1 MSGKSMLIVLAVFL
15 LLANFLLLVYLGVVK
30 FSALARGDDLR
41 ELRGT
46 ITAETGAGVAGAS
59 LGLSGTV
66 HGYST
71 VSDNQGRFRF
81 VGLAPGRYSLTVAAN
96 GFGRL
101 NEQVDLSS
109 QRADSI
115 KIMLKTFTSKKVEV
129 TPTQPGTKT
138 EPDNNLSSIV
148 LAGKDLQALPDD
160 PGGMIEEPLHKA
172 CPSCNPDEVALQI
185 NGFSDDGSGKPHRAS
200 SKAATQMI
208 RIGANATAAEF
219 QEQGRVRV
227 DVTTKPGSEDFHGQ
241 AAVRFNDE
249 SLNARNA
256 MAPTR
261 APLQIRNYSG
271 YLTGPV
277 LRNRLDFLAY
287 ARRWEQDENAVINA
301 TTFNIVSLQPQT
313 FSTTVVT
320 PFRTTN
326 VALRAN
332 YLASQKHTLAM
343 EYSYASETARNQG
356 LESGLD
362 LPERAFR
369 RSFRENAIRF
379 SLTSIQSERT
389 INEGRIKLARTNY
402 GTQSLNSDPAILV
415 LDSFNAGGNHTSLF
429 TSNLSHSLQ
438 LADNLTRIF
447 DKHTIKLGLR
457 ADAIHIKNIDRA
469 GFNGAFIFGTDVN
482 RDAVGAPALSRR
494 GETTLIT
501 PLENFRRATLGLSG
515 YGPSQLIIVGADP
528 SVQLTQWQLGGF
540 IQDDWRIAPR
550 LTLSYG
556 LRYDFQTHLA
566 DKINFAPRASVAWV
580 PDKAQKSTVRAG
592 AGIFY
597 STVFSDITLTTARPT
612 EELRIQ
618 RPAFFPV
625 IPTTFDEATVVLP
638 TIYTKASGMKAP
650 YSIIATASY
659 ERRLP
664 RNLFGSVSYTW
675 QRSLHLIRTRNV
687 TAPGAF
693 APPNSS
699 TEVNLQYESTGKASR
714 HELMLGLRGNI
725 GSRVTLFSNYALSR
739 TRSDIDD
746 PNAAPANSY
755 DLASDFGYA
764 SFDRRHRFYIGGTLS
779 LPRSM
784 SISPSVSLM
793 SGQPFNI
800 TTGRDNN
807 GDTIFMDRPA
817 FALPGALHAVATR
830 FGVFNPNP
838 LPGGPVIPRNFARA
852 PGQAIVS
859 MNFSKTFLLDW
870 ISRSRA
876 QQSGSRRTYNL
887 VLDANIENVFNRTNL
902 NGFNGVLTSP
912 SFGRANRALNGRRVE
927 FALSFSF

>member
-1 MSGKSMLIVLAVFL
+1 MLIVLAVFL
-15 LLANFLLLVYLGVVK
+15 LIANFLLLVYLGVLK
-30 FSALARGDDLR
+30 SSALARGEDSR

-59 LGLSGTV
+59 LALSGTD

-71 VSDNQGRFRF
+71 VSDNKGRFRF
-81 VGLAPGRYSLTVAAN
+81 VGLAPGIYSLTVTAT
-96 GFGRL
+96 GLGRL
-101 NEQVDLSS
+101 TEQVDLSS
-109 QRADSI
+109 HRADSI
-115 KIMLKTFTSKKVEV
+115 KIRLKAFTSGKVDLKS
-129 TPTQPGTKT
+129 TQPITT
-138 EPDNNLSSIV
+138 AESDNNLSSIV
-148 LAGKDLQALPDD
+148 LAGKDLKALPDD
-160 PGGMIEEPLHKA
+160 PGSMIEEPLHKA

-185 NGFSDDGSGKPHRAS
+185 NGLSDDGSGKPNRPS
-200 SKAATQMI
+200 SKDATQMI
-208 RIGANATAAEF
+208 RIGANPTAAEF
-219 QEQGRVRV
+219 QEQGHVRI
-227 DVTTKPGSEDFHGQ
+227 DVTTKPGSEDFHGG

-256 MAPTR
+256 MARTR
-261 APLQIRNYSG
+261 APLQIRNFSG
-271 YLTGPV
+271 YVTGPA
-277 LRNRLDFLAY
+277 LRDRLDFLAY

-301 TTFNIVSLQPQT
+301 RTFNIISLQPQT
-313 FSTTVVT
+313 FSTTIIT
-320 PFRTTN
+320 PSRTNN

-332 YLASQKHTLAM
+332 YLASQKHTFAM

-369 RSFRENAIRF
+369 RSSRENALRF

-402 GTQSLNSDPAILV
+402 GTQSLKSAPAILV
-415 LDSFNAGGNHTSLF
+415 LDSFNAGGNQTSLF

-447 DKHTIKLGLR
+447 DKHTLKLGLR
-457 ADAIHIKNIDRA
+457 VDAIRIKNTDRA
-469 GFNGAFIFGTDVN
+469 GFNGAFTFGTDVN
-482 RDAVGAPALSRR
+482 RDAFGAPALSNR
-494 GETTLIT
+494 GETTVIT
-501 PLENFRRATLGLSG
+501 PIENFRRSTLGLSG
-515 YGPSQLIIVGADP
+515 YGPSQFIVVGADP
-528 SVQLTQWQLGGF
+528 SVQLTQWQLGWF

-566 DKINFAPRASVAWV
+566 DKMNLAPRASVAWV
-580 PDKAQKSTVRAG
+580 PDKAQKSTVRTG

-618 RPAFFPV
+618 RPGFFPV

-638 TIYTKASGMKAP
+638 TIYTKAPDMKAP
-650 YSIIATASY
+650 YSIIASASY

-664 RNLFGSVSYTW
+664 RNMFSSVSYTW

-687 TAPGAF
+687 TAPGPF
-693 APPNSS
+693 APPHSS

-725 GSRVTLFSNYALSR
+725 GSRVSFFSNYVLSR
-739 TRSDIDD
+739 TRSDTDD

-807 GDTIFMDRPA
+807 GDTTFSDRPA
-817 FALPGALHAVATR
+817 FAVAGALNSVATE
-830 FGVFNPNP
+830 FGVFDPNP
-838 LPGGPVIPRNFARA
+838 LPGAPIIPRNFARA
-852 PGQAIVS
+852 PGQAIVNL
-859 MNFSKTFLLDW
+859 NFSKTFLVDW

-876 QQSGSRRTYNL
+876 PQSGSRRIYNL
-887 VLDANIENVFNRTNL
+887 VFDANMENLVNRTNL
-902 NGFNGVLTSP
+902 NGFNGVLTSTF
-912 SFGRANRALNGRRVE
+912 FGRANRALNGRRVE